1 MRSQTIVRQTR
12 RREFFWPMPL
22 RWQGLV
28 ALLFTQISQE
38 STTRAHQRQ
47 FGAAWRGIP
56 FRKRCAQF
64 VTWRKELKSL
74 QTMLTASRQ
83 HFPLQ
88 RRERQSYNNGTLI
101 AAVRFAIYQQKSL
114 QQTTKSE
121 EQLHCSINLFPVTWL
136 LGRLIERWVLQ
147 AQRWN

>member
-28 ALLFTQISQE
+28 ALLFTPISQE

-47 FGAAWRGIP
+47 FGAVWRASL

-64 VTWRKELKSL
+64 VTWTKELKSL

-88 RRERQSYNNGTLI
+88 RRERQSYDNGTLI
-101 AAVRFAIYQQKSL
+101 AVVRFAICQQKSL
-114 QQTTKSE
+114 QQMTKAE
-121 EQLHCSINLFPVTWL
+121 ERLHFSTNLFL
-136 LGRLIERWVLQ
+136 
-147 AQRWN
+147 